1 MATKTVTSDRL
12 GIYTYMHHMGIRR
25 IRIRNSTVFKKMV
38 DSNEWEKLSLDN
50 NPVYGFLL
58 LTDLILGQMGHEDFY
73 IFYEKIEGSTETLRA
88 ILCIYSRDLGPAIA
102 GVRVNSYDAEED
114 MVEDA
119 VMCSRTTA
127 RKAAFSNLKLGGA
140 QLIIDHDNPKEI
152 AYNHASSFM
161 LLEQIGKIVDEFQG
175 QIIAGPD
182 LNTGMHTMHI
192 LQRYTQHVI
201 CNVDQDSY
209 ICVEDGR
216 QETGSVNGSGDPSAF
231 TAYSV
236 YQALKRA
243 AFSLTGSN
251 CLQGKKILI
260 IGLGKCGISLIDLLL
275 QEGAQ
280 LLGADIDAQAC
291 KIIEEL
297 YPVKIIARSRNEMN
311 DAYSTE
317 CFALIPCAGG
327 GIISEKRI
335 ELFNTQIICGA
346 ANNQLNTDMDA
357 VLLHDRDVLYIPDF
371 ISNCGGLINAAQEV
385 SNNVDSRT
393 YREAYDENEV
403 YRQIDQVGESL
414 AELLED
420 LKSQN
425 ISPYELSQAKADLK
439 MQDKRKLRWI
449 NYVAGKSVKPDI
461 ETKQL

>member
-1 MATKTVTSDRL
+1 MANKQIVSNRL

-25 IRIRNSTVFKKMV
+25 LRVRNSTVYKKMI
-38 DSNEWEKLSLDN
+38 DSNEWEKLSLDS

-73 IFYEKIEGSTETLRA
+73 IFYEKIENSNETFRG
-88 ILCIYSRDLGPAIA
+88 ILSIYSRDLGPAIA
-102 GVRVNSYDAEED
+102 GIRVNSYDAEED

-127 RKAAFSNLKLGGA
+127 RKAAFSGLKLGGA
-140 QLIIDHDNPKEI
+140 QFVVDHNHPSEV
-152 AYNHASSFM
+152 AYNDPSTFP
-161 LLEQIGKIVDEFQG
+161 LLEKIGKIIDEFQG
-175 QIIAGPD
+175 QVIASPD

-192 LQRYTQHVI
+192 IQRTTNHVL

-216 QETGSVNGSGDPSAF
+216 QETGSFNGSGDPSIF

-236 YQALKRA
+236 FQSLKRA
-243 AFSLTGSN
+243 TFSLTGSPS
-251 CLQGKKILI
+251 LKGKKVLV
-260 IGLGKCGISLIDLLL
+260 IGLGKCGISIIDLLL
-275 QEGAQ
+275 QEGAI
-280 LLGADIDAQAC
+280 LFGADIDSKAC
-291 KIIEEL
+291 QIIEEL
-297 YPVKIIARSRNEMN
+297 YPVKIVARNINELN
-311 DAYSTE
+311 DAYSME
-317 CFALIPCAGG
+317 CFAILPCAGG

-335 ELFNTQIICGA
+335 QLFNTKIICGA

-357 VLLHDRDVLYIPDF
+357 VLLHDKDILYIPDF

-385 SNNVDSRT
+385 SKIEDKIK
-393 YREAYDENEV
+393 YRQSYDEKEV
-403 YRQIDQVGESL
+403 YSQIDKVGESL
-414 AELLED
+414 AQLLED
-420 LKSQN
+420 LKLKN

-449 NYVAGKSVKPDI
+449 NYVSNK
-461 ETKQL
+461 L

>member
-12 GIYTYMHHMGIRR
+12 GIYTYMHHMDIRR
-25 IRIRNSTVFKKMV
+25 LRIRNSTVYKKMI

-50 NPVYGFLL
+50 NPIYGFLL

-88 ILCIYSRDLGPAIA
+88 MLCIYSRDLGPAIA

-140 QLIIDHDNPKEI
+140 QFIIDHNNPKEI
-152 AYNHASSFM
+152 AYNRSNSYA
-161 LLEQIGKIVDEFQG
+161 LIENIGKIVDEFQG
-175 QIIAGPD
+175 QIIVGPD

-192 LQRYTQHVI
+192 LQRFTEHVI

-216 QETGSVNGSGDPSAF
+216 QETGSINGSGDPSPF

-236 YQALKRA
+236 YQSLKRA
-243 AFSLTGSN
+243 AFSITGSDS
-251 CLQGKKILI
+251 LQGKKILI

-275 QEGAQ
+275 QEGA
-280 LLGADIDAQAC
+280 LLMGADIDPQAC
-291 KIIEEL
+291 QIIEEL
-297 YPVKIIARSRNEMN
+297 YPVKILARSPEEMVN
-311 DAYSTE
+311 AYSTE
-317 CFALIPCAGG
+317 CFALVPCAGG

-357 VLLHDRDVLYIPDF
+357 VLLHDKDVLYIPDF

-385 SNNVDSRT
+385 PSTPKQRE
-393 YREAYDENEV
+393 YRLNYDENMV
-403 YRQIDQVGESL
+403 YKQIDAVGASL
-414 AELLED
+414 AALLEE
-420 LKSQN
+420 LKAQN

-449 NYVAGKSVKPDI
+449 NYVASKSVKSQIDN
-461 ETKQL
+461 Q